1 MGLLLRSSSAP
12 SCPSLNATTVI
23 AQGEFYRRGGYRAA
37 RRKCIECNPIAAK
50 LLRHTQGA
58 ANQRFASVRANFNV
72 LAEGRSVKSPH
83 TVSIKFSQVS
93 G

>member
-1 MGLLLRSSSAP
+1 MNLADGQAVQATKSARFFRTRCETFEQRWGGSVP
-12 SCPSLNATTVI
+12 ISEWFTTSGRT
-23 AQGEFYRRGGYRAA
+23 QGEDLLAA
-37 RRKCIECNPIAAK
+37 S
-50 LLRHTQGA
+50 
-58 ANQRFASVRANFNV
+58 QRFASVRANFNV